1 MRKAIEEK
9 ARKVEELIKLMKNYK
24 VIGILD
30 IHGIPNSPFKK
41 IKKEIPGIVKVM
53 KKTVISRALEKVGIK
68 GLEFGKV
75 PAIILTNEDPFD
87 ISKELIEKEIEVY
100 AKPGQI
106 AQEDIVIKAGPTP
119 FPPGPMVTEFNK
131 LGIKVRPQAGKLVIL
146 KDVTI
151 AKKGEEI
158 SESVASMLRKLDIK
172 PMKIRIKIVSAY
184 ENGKVY
190 GKELNFDV
198 KEIINKVKEGY
209 ENAFKLS
216 ISIPWFTSEN
226 IGILISNAYLDA
238 KKLVIAGDIFVD
250 EMLPELFSK
259 AESEAKMLM
268 G

>member
-9 ARKVEELIKLMKNYK
+9 AKKVKELTELMKKYK

-30 IHGIPNSPFKK
+30 IHGIPNAPLKK

-53 KKTVISRALEKVGIK
+53 KKTVISRALEEVGIK
-68 GLEFGKV
+68 GLKFGKV
-75 PAIILTNEDPFD
+75 PAIILTNEDPFE
-87 ISKELIEKEIEVY
+87 ISKDLIEKEIDVY

-106 AQEDIVIKAGPTP
+106 AEEDIVVKAGPTP

-146 KDVTI
+146 KDTTLV
-151 AKKGEEI
+151 KKGEEI
-158 SESVASMLRKLDIK
+158 NEDSASMLRKLDIK
-172 PMKIRIKIVSAY
+172 PMKIQVKIVSAY

-190 GKELNFDV
+190 SKELNFNV
-198 KEIINKVKEGY
+198 QEILNSIKEGY
-209 ENAFKLS
+209 QNAFKLS
-216 ISIPWFTSEN
+216 ISIPWFTGEN
-226 IGILISNAYLDA
+226 IGMIISNAEMDA
-238 KKLVIAGDIFVD
+238 RKLVVAGDIFVD

-259 AESEAKMLM
+259 DENEAKMLM

>member
-9 ARKVEELIKLMKNYK
+9 AKKVKELVGLIKKYK
-24 VIGILD
+24 IIGILD

-53 KKTVISRALEKVGIK
+53 KKTVISRALEEAGIK
-68 GLEFGKV
+68 GLKFGKV

-87 ISKELIEKEIEVY
+87 ISKGLIEKQIEVY
-100 AKPGQI
+100 AKPGQV
-106 AQEDIVIKAGPTP
+106 AKNDIVIKSGPTP

-151 AKKGEEI
+151 VKKGEEI
-158 SESVASMLRKLDIK
+158 SENVASMLRKLNIK
-172 PMKIRIKIVSAY
+172 PMKVRIRIVSAY
-184 ENGKVY
+184 ENGKIY
-190 GKELNFDV
+190 SKELNFDV
-198 KEIINKVKEGY
+198 EEILNSMKEGY
-209 ENAFKLS
+209 QNALKLS
-216 ISIPWFTSEN
+216 ISIPWFTKEN
-226 IGILISNAYLDA
+226 IGIIISNAELDA
-238 KKLVIAGDIFVD
+238 RKLVIAGNILVG

-259 AESEAKMLM
+259 AESEAKALM